1 MVALGDQ
8 IDNYLTAREIRQ
20 VDGCHGAPVI
30 SRTQCASYCAAELRE
45 TARMPRKGKI
55 MSRKEEITSGESIQ
69 NARIIPTTGC
79 NDHFS
84 NIFRP
89 YVNLNGV
96 KMNLLKV
103 I

>member
-1 MVALGDQ
+1 
-8 IDNYLTAREIRQ
+8 
-20 VDGCHGAPVI
+20 VI

-84 NIFRP
+84 NVFRP

-103 I
+103 CAKEITELWLWLLLVVPAAYRPWF